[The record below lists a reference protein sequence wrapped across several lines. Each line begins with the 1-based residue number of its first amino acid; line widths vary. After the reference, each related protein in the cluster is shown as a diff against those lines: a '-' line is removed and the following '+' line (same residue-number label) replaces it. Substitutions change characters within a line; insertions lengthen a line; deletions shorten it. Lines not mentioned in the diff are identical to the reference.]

1 MSTHNE
7 LKRGKTCLEDGKKK
21 IIFCTRKI
29 LKLPKM
35 QLDFFLI
42 RIIFFE

>member
-35 QLDFFLI
+35 QLDFF
-42 RIIFFE
+42 